1 MIYLP
6 PTIPKRTRSELSA
19 FVLNSFESAGIR
31 VAPSS
36 RLARMNKIFA
46 ASGFIASNHPDF
58 EIAIEAER
66 DLQLLG
72 FAFDQFAEYERTTPF
87 VELLKKIVSDSPL
100 PQHDREHSPGRDAAF
115 ELYVGAVCQSAQLL
129 PINFEEPDV
138 TFLWQGTKYAIPAKR
153 IKNEKK
159 IVRRIR
165 EATDQIRKCGL
176 PGIVAIETCLAL
188 NPNNLRIRHM
198 PDTVFWSEY
207 FENLKIS
214 WSQHQKKV
222 QEIITRENVL
232 GIIVHDYQIR
242 EQPNS
247 QISLA
252 GMTMRV
258 PALHRTSAEQRSFET
273 LSTLYTYALPNQ
285 DDISN
290 LPLVL

>member
-6 PTIPKRTRSELSA
+6 PTLTKRTRSELSA
-19 FVLNSFESAGIR
+19 YVLNSFESAGIR

-36 RLARMNKIFA
+36 RLARMGKIYA
-46 ASGFIASNHPDF
+46 TSRFIACNHPDF

-66 DLQLLG
+66 DMQLLG
-72 FAFDQFAEYERTTPF
+72 FAFDQFAEYERTNHYLA
-87 VELLKKIVSDSPL
+87 LLTKIVSDSPL
-100 PQHDREHSPGRDAAF
+100 PQHDRAHSPGRDAAF
-115 ELYVGAVCQSAQLL
+115 ELYVGAICQSAQLL
-129 PINFEEPDV
+129 PVKFEEPDV
-138 TFLWQGTKYAIPAKR
+138 TCSWQGTKYAITAKR

-159 IVRRIR
+159 IARRVS
-165 EATDQIRKCGL
+165 EATVQIRKSGL
-176 PGIVAIETCLAL
+176 PGIITLETCLAL
-188 NPNNLRIRHM
+188 NPDNLRIKQM
-198 PDTVFWSEY
+198 QDTIFWNEY
-207 FENLKIS
+207 FENLKFS

-222 QEIITRENVL
+222 QEIVSRENVL

-242 EQPNS
+242 EQPNN

-258 PALHRTSAEQRSFET
+258 PALHRTNAEQRRFET

-285 DDISN
+285 DDVSN